1 MWQSTTWDDYNDAWG
16 AAAVQDPSAAGG
28 TAASIAPASYWCMS
42 LSQEKTNSVEQAQ
55 AKKTEAYN
63 TTTKNSLKAF
73 HGVEDEPSYAT
84 DRRPTFLRAFANSN
98 VTGCVWRMLPESQD
112 TDKEEPGQ
120 IRCRGEEGGRAGKQK
135 KREACTMAQSTDQ
148 PLRTTFFP
156 TYRSDFPDPPL
167 LDHTHTS
174 NGSRTGTPEQPV
186 PAHVWRSI

>member
-84 DRRPTFLRAFANSN
+84 D
-98 VTGCVWRMLPESQD
+98 
-112 TDKEEPGQ
+112 
-120 IRCRGEEGGRAGKQK
+120 
-135 KREACTMAQSTDQ
+135 MAA
-148 PLRTTFFP
+148 
-156 TYRSDFPDPPL
+156 DFPACVCQQQRDRVRVENVARKSG
-167 LDHTHTS
+167 H
-174 NGSRTGTPEQPV
+174 R
-186 PAHVWRSI
+186 